1 MHLSTRRR
9 SINNRYSRQRLMLL
23 AITAAIGLLGFFF
36 LVSIGLFAW
45 YSKDLPAPGKVQRTN
60 GYSTVFL
67 DRNGKVIYELYK
79 DQNRIPVTSDEIS
92 KYLKEA
98 TVSIE
103 DKEFYHHQG
112 ISLWGIFRGVV
123 LNTIRYGHTEGGS
136 TLTQQLVKNTALTSE
151 RSISRKI
158 KEFILSS
165 EIERKYTKDEILT
178 MYLNEAPYGGTYWGV
193 ESAAKGYFGKD
204 AKDLSLIQCAI
215 LAGLPQNPSYYSPFI
230 GKDNSYK
237 GRTMDVLRRM
247 REDKYITSD
256 QEKQALKDLDK
267 MTFSSPKEAIIAPH
281 FIFYVR
287 DQITK
292 MFGEKILDTGIQ
304 IKTTLDLDDQMTAE
318 KIVKEEV
325 EKIKS
330 LNATNGA
337 LVGIDT
343 KTGQIRAMVG
353 SYDYNDDKYGKYNTA
368 IAERQP
374 GSSIKPITYALALEK
389 GYTASTVLMDTQ
401 TTFPVQ
407 GGKDYIPVNYDGKF
421 RGPVQLRFALGNSL
435 NIPSVKLLAMVGI
448 KDFMQKANDMGITS
462 LEPTQ
467 ENLNRYGLSLTLGG
481 GDSNLLDMTSAYSVF
496 ARGGERK
503 DPISILEIKDV
514 KGKTIFK
521 ADPPKSKRIF
531 SPEVS
536 FIISHILSDNN
547 ARVAEFGPNS
557 YLRIPGKT
565 VAVKT
570 GTTDDK
576 RDNWT
581 IGYTND
587 ITIGVWVGNND
598 NSPMDPKIA
607 SGVTGASPIWH
618 NTMSA
623 LLKHYSDGIM
633 DKPSDVNAI
642 EIDSYL
648 GGLPKDGYPKRS
660 EYYIKGT
667 EPKDISPFYK
677 KLKISK
683 NNGKLA
689 NDLEIKQ
696 GQYDEKD
703 FIVLTENDPVS
714 TDGKNRW
721 QEGIDAWRMTQS
733 DDKLKYP
740 SDTSDS
746 SADSV
751 IVTIKSPSDHSQNS
765 NTFNIQAKITTG
777 FPIKNVKIYVDDK
790 EQKNIDGDT
799 RDVDATLNNL
809 PDGSHNIKIVATND
823 KDRSGESGISIG
835 VNKPWDAGISPSP

>member
-1 MHLSTRRR
+1 
-9 SINNRYSRQRLMLL
+9 MLFGL
-23 AITAAIGLLGFFF
+23 VAAIGLLAMVF
-36 LVSIGLFAW
+36 LASVGLFAW
-45 YSKDLPAPGKVQRTN
+45 YSKDLPSPGKVQRTN
-60 GYSTVFL
+60 GFSTVFL

-79 DQNRIPVTSDEIS
+79 DQNRIPVTSNEIS
-92 KYLKEA
+92 TYLKQA
-98 TVSIE
+98 TVAIE
-103 DKEFYHHQG
+103 DKDFYKHKG
-112 ISLWGIFRGVV
+112 FSVWGIFRGVV
-123 LNTIRYGHTEGGS
+123 INTLLHGRATGGS
-136 TLTQQLVKNTALTSE
+136 TLTQQLVKNAVLTSE
-151 RSISRKI
+151 RSITRKI
-158 KEFILSS
+158 KEFILSA
-165 EIERKYTKDEILT
+165 EIERRYSKDEILT
-178 MYLNEAPYGGTYWGV
+178 LYLNEAPYGGAYWGV
-193 ESAAKGYFGKD
+193 ESAAKGYFGKS
-204 AKDLSLIQCAI
+204 AKDLNLVQSAI
-215 LAGLPQNPSYYSPFI
+215 LAGLPQWPSLYSPFI
-230 GKDNSYK
+230 GKEGAYK
-237 GRTMDVLRRM
+237 GRTTDVLRRM
-247 REDKYITSD
+247 REDKYITPD

-267 MTFSSPKEAIIAPH
+267 ITFSAPHDTMTAPH

-287 DQITK
+287 DQIAK

-304 IKTTLDLDDQMTAE
+304 IKTTLDLDDQKDAE

-337 LVGIDT
+337 LVAIDS
-343 KTGQIRAMVG
+343 KSGEIRAMVG
-353 SYDYNDDKYGKYNTA
+353 SYDYNDEKYGKYNTA

-374 GSSIKPITYALALEK
+374 GSSIKPVTYGLALEK
-389 GYTASTVLMDTQ
+389 GYTASTVLMDVQ
-401 TTFPVQ
+401 TIFPVT
-407 GGKDYIPVNYDGKF
+407 GNKDYVPVNYDGKF

-514 KGKTIFK
+514 KGKTIYK
-521 ADPPKSKRIF
+521 ADPPKTKRVF

-547 ARVAEFGPNS
+547 ARIAEFGPNS

-587 ITIGVWVGNND
+587 ITVGVWVGNND

-618 NTMSA
+618 NTMTA
-623 LLKHYSDGIM
+623 YLKRYSDGILP
-633 DKPSDVNAI
+633 KPDDVTAM
-642 EIDSYL
+642 EIDAYL

-667 EPKDISPFYK
+667 EPKDVSPFYK

-721 QEGIDAWRMTQS
+721 QEGIDAWRMAQS

-740 SDTSDS
+740 SEMSDS
-746 SADSV
+746 SADDV
-751 IVTIKSPSDHSQNS
+751 IVSIKSPSDHSQNS

-777 FPIKNVKIYVDDK
+777 FPIKNVKIYVDNN
-790 EQKNIDGDT
+790 EVKNIDGDT

-809 PDGSHNIKIVATND
+809 SDGSHDIKIVARNEKD
-823 KDRSGESGISIG
+823 KTGENGISIG
-835 VNKPWDAGISPSP
+835 VNKPWESTPAPTDKPGH